1 MVPAAAMAPQGSSI
15 VNDGGL
21 ASTNPAARAS
31 PLPPAGPS
39 GQVGFTT
46 GPPVTSS
53 SAPST
58 GPLPVTATP
67 SPSSLMPTSTSV
79 GAASS
84 HALDAAVQVIIILDL
99 QLLKILKLE
108 NQKGWWPIEGI

>member
-1 MVPAAAMAPQGSSI
+1 
-15 VNDGGL
+15 
-21 ASTNPAARAS
+21 
-31 PLPPAGPS
+31 
-39 GQVGFTT
+39 
-46 GPPVTSS
+46 
-53 SAPST
+53 
-58 GPLPVTATP
+58 
-67 SPSSLMPTSTSV
+67 MPTSTSV